1 MIESID
7 KEETKNNYIIYIVIG
22 ISIVII
28 SIIIIIYMTR
38 GGKEKKKSVFDQS
51 AFEEYEKNV
60 GEFYEWFDKSPDLT
74 GYLKKPMSYR
84 K

>member
-28 SIIIIIYMTR
+28 SIIILIYMTR
-38 GGKEKKKSVFDQS
+38 RKKKSVFNKS
-51 AFEEYEKNV
+51 LFEDYEKSTS
-60 GEFYEWFDKSPDLT
+60 EFYKWYNS
-74 GYLKKPMSYR
+74 S
-84 K
+84 

>member
-28 SIIIIIYMTR
+28 SIIILIYMTR
-38 GGKEKKKSVFDQS
+38 GKKKSVFDKS
-51 AFEEYEKNV
+51 AFEEYEKSV
-60 GEFYEWFDKSPDLT
+60 GEFYKWYDS
-74 GYLKKPMSYR
+74 S
-84 K
+84 